1 MKREA
6 NVTDKTKTVI
16 EEVVGQIISPEF
28 VISRNMK
35 EKATTY
41 METDLMKMFL
51 INTFLKNSEMN
62 KSCMNQELFKDI
74 ENEIKKEYYIKKLN
88 ESLSKTIKDKKKSE
102 EDSE

>member
-1 MKREA
+1 
-6 NVTDKTKTVI
+6 
-16 EEVVGQIISPEF
+16 
-28 VISRNMK
+28 
-35 EKATTY
+35 
-41 METDLMKMFL
+41 MKMFL